1 MLGLRTKTM
10 QPLPNPPLLDP
21 PLSGPALAA
30 YAAPA
35 LPLAALAVPLYIYLP
50 TLYAETLGLG
60 LTLVGAILLAARI
73 FDALTD
79 PLVGVLADRFPRRKP
94 WLLGALPLVCV
105 SVWALFFPPAGAG
118 AGHLLGW
125 SLALYLGWTALQV
138 PYLAWGTDLSH
149 AYHGRTRIAGAR
161 EAALLIGT
169 LAATL
174 TPALLGLT
182 GLAAVNA
189 LGLMIVVL
197 LVPAIGLAC
206 WRLPEKAPV
215 LTPKPSRKEA
225 FRLLV
230 TNKPFRLLLVAYLL
244 NGIANGLPAT
254 LFLSFVADRL
264 GAPEATGPAL
274 ALYFVSGL
282 AGVPLWLWLSRRWGK
297 HRVWRA
303 GLLLSCAA
311 FLPAPFLSL
320 GDAPLFFALAV
331 ATGLMMGADLVL
343 PPAMQ
348 ADVIEADRLAGG
360 GERAGLYFALWGMA
374 TKASLALAV
383 GLAFPLLDL
392 AGFVPGTTQSSG
404 GWALAALYGGAPL
417 AFKLLAWGLLRG
429 YALDEAA
436 LTRLRHSSGEAS
448 WPADGTSPPPSS
460 SSLAPSPYSQD
471 AAR

>member
-1 MLGLRTKTM
+1 MKHM
-10 QPLPNPPLLDP
+10 QPVTDRV
-21 PLSGPALAA
+21 SGFQLAA

-60 LTLVGAILLAARI
+60 LTLVGTLLLLARI

-94 WLLGALPLVCV
+94 WVLGAVPLVGAA
-105 SVWALFFPPAGAG
+105 VWALFFPPEGAG
-118 AGHLLGW
+118 AAYLLGW

-138 PYLAWGTDLSH
+138 PYLAWGTDLSQ

-169 LAATL
+169 LTATILPAA
-174 TPALLGLT
+174 LGLS

-189 LGLMIVVL
+189 LGVMILAL
-197 LVPAIGLAC
+197 LVPAVLLAC
-206 WRLPEKAPV
+206 WRLPEKKQNAA
-215 LTPKPSRKEA
+215 PKPARKEA
-225 FRLLV
+225 IRLLV
-230 TNKPFRLLLVAYLL
+230 TNRPFRLLLAAYLL

-254 LFLSFVADRL
+254 LFLSFVGDRL

-297 HRVWRA
+297 HRAWRA

-311 FLPAPFLSL
+311 FLPAPFLGL
-320 GDAPLFFALAV
+320 GDAPIFFFLA
-331 ATGLMMGADLVL
+331 ATTGLMMGADLIL

-348 ADVIEADRLAGG
+348 ADVIEADALAGG

-383 GLAFPLLDL
+383 GLAFPLLDW
-392 AGFVPGTTQSSG
+392 AGFVPGTTGSPG

-417 AFKLLAWGLLRG
+417 VFKLAAWGLLRG
-429 YALDEAA
+429 YALDDAA
-436 LTRLRHSSGEAS
+436 LTRLRPFSGVPS
-448 WPADGTSPPPSS
+448 WSADGSTPPRSS
-460 SSLAPSPYSQD
+460 FSLAPLPCSQD

>member
-1 MLGLRTKTM
+1 M
-10 QPLPNPPLLDP
+10 QPDTSPT
-21 PLSGPALAA
+21 LSGPALAA

-60 LTLVGAILLAARI
+60 LTLVGSLLLLARV

-94 WLLGALPLVCV
+94 WLLGALPLVSL
-105 SVWALFFPPAGAG
+105 SVWALFFPPEGAG
-118 AGHLLGW
+118 GAHLLGW

-138 PYLAWGTDLSH
+138 PYLAWGTDLTQ
-149 AYHGRTRIAGAR
+149 AYHGRTRVAGAR
-161 EAALLIGT
+161 EVALLVGT
-169 LAATL
+169 LAATIL
-174 TPALLGLT
+174 PAALGLT
-182 GLAAVNA
+182 GLVAVNA
-189 LGLMIVVL
+189 LGGMILALLIPAVL
-197 LVPAIGLAC
+197 LAC
-206 WRLPEKAPV
+206 WRLPEKRTPPA
-215 LTPKPSRKEA
+215 PKPSRKEA
-225 FRLLV
+225 WRLLI
-230 TNKPFRLLLVAYLL
+230 TNKPFRQLLAAYLL

-254 LFLSFVADRL
+254 LFLSFVGDRL
-264 GAPEATGPAL
+264 GAPSSTGPAL
-274 ALYFVSGL
+274 ALYFISGL

-297 HRVWRA
+297 HRTWRT
-303 GLLLSCAA
+303 GLLLSCVA

-320 GDAPLFFALAV
+320 GDAPIFFALAV
-331 ATGLMMGADLVL
+331 ATGLMMGADLIL

-348 ADVIEADRLAGG
+348 ADVIEADALAGG
-360 GERAGLYFALWGMA
+360 GDRAGLYFALWGMA

-392 AGFVPGTTQSSG
+392 AGFVPGTTESPG

-417 AFKLLAWGLLRG
+417 AFKLLAWRLLRG

-436 LTRLRHSSGEAS
+436 LTRLRPASGVFPWPTDGSTPPQSSF
-448 WPADGTSPPPSS
+448 
-460 SSLAPSPYSQD
+460 SLAPLPCSQD